1 MFSIRIPMHDKQ
13 GNNPFEADATGAII
27 AFLSIFAFIPSV
39 VMFGFAIQTWLFLA
53 IFAVSL
59 VHFVTFFFGEIYR
72 NIVKPDILAQRE
84 KAKAEGEQS

>member
-13 GNNPFEADATGAII
+13 GKPFEADGTGAII

-39 VMFGFAIQTWLFLA
+39 VLFGFVIQTWVFLA
-53 IFAVSL
+53 IFVVSL

-72 NIVKPDILAQRE
+72 NVVKPEIVKNRE
-84 KAKAEGEQS
+84 KAKEDQA